1 MHKRLDWPDR
11 SAAIAIVLGV
21 VAVFLPWYS
30 YASGDAHVT
39 VNAFRASVLGD
50 AYFLLIGATALLV
63 LMRNGV
69 VADLLAGRISDRTAR
84 VAVAAAAAAVVL
96 LQLALIPSGGRT
108 ASLGIVV
115 ALLSVTAL
123 AVSAW
128 LRRYD
133 AEPRRTVR
141 EMLGEELP
149 D

>member
-1 MHKRLDWPDR
+1 MLKQSDWPDR
-11 SAAIAIVLGV
+11 SAAIAILLGI
-21 VAVFLPWYS
+21 VAVYLPWYS
-30 YASGDAHVT
+30 YQTGATHVA
-39 VNAFRASVLGD
+39 VNGLRASVLGD
-50 AYFLLIGATALLV
+50 AFFLMIAAAALLV
-63 LMRNGV
+63 LMRHGV
-69 VADLLAGRISDRTAR
+69 VADVLGGRISDRTAR
-84 VAVAAAAAAVVL
+84 IGVAAAAAVVVL

-108 ASLGIVV
+108 ASPGIVI

-128 LRRYD
+128 LPRYD

>member
-1 MHKRLDWPDR
+1 MLKRLDWSDR
-11 SAAIAIVLGV
+11 SAAAAILLGI
-21 VAVFLPWYS
+21 VAVYLPWYS
-30 YASGDAHVT
+30 YASGAAHVA

-50 AYFLLIGATALLV
+50 AFFLLIAAEALVV
-63 LMRNGV
+63 LMRQGL
-69 VADLLAGRISDRTAR
+69 VADVLGSRFPDRSARIGI
-84 VAVAAAAAAVVL
+84 AAAAAIVVL
-96 LQLALIPSGGRT
+96 VQLVLIPSGGRT

-123 AVSAW
+123 VVSAW